1 MPDFIGDLFSP
12 FRYFDFSSFY
22 DKYFTVIDGI
32 VFFGIF
38 LALSKFVF
46 SKYYKGVVKA
56 LSVMFAFLLTIALL
70 AVEQKVGFN
79 IKSFS
84 WVSIGVIIFIMFRF
98 LKDLLQHGG
107 MKFRTAFSVAYFTIY
122 MSLAVWHP
130 NVFDFV
136 ASKAP
141 FLNGIA
147 GLFCLLSL
155 FMMIGAAWSS
165 MTKGRD
171 KFKIN
176 DLQPA
181 APDHTDQE
189 IRIENDELRK
199 IKEIRGRLH
208 TVDDIIDRL
217 DQIEKIV
224 KEHQILDQTQINAI
238 RIYLAEISK
247 MENIFRKNYNDVAYR
262 FSQIGRID
270 SERMQRLEDD
280 LKTAS
285 DAQKRFIEAELD
297 IERKTIRHE
306 QLIIEFK
313 QKLDSLI
320 TNFNNVINATIQQLN
335 NHPESSLPGI
345 AQAKHILK
353 EINSVISDIKQLER
367 EIISL
372 HKTQRELLNGL
383 KRSRK

>member
-1 MPDFIGDLFSP
+1 MSSFIEDLFSP
-12 FRYFDFSSFY
+12 FRYFDFESFY
-22 DKYFTVIDGI
+22 NQYYTVIDGI
-32 VFFGIF
+32 VFFGVF

-56 LSVMFAFLLTIALL
+56 LSVMFSLLLTIALL
-70 AVEQKVGFN
+70 SVENRVGFN

-84 WVSIGVIIFIMFRF
+84 WVSIGVILFIVFRF

-107 MKFRTAFSVAYFTIY
+107 MKFHTAFSVAYFTIY

-155 FMMIGAAWSS
+155 GMMVVAAWSA
-165 MTKGRD
+165 MTKGRE
-171 KFKIN
+171 KIKVD

-181 APDHTDQE
+181 VPDHTDQE
-189 IRIENDELRK
+189 IKIENDELRN
-199 IKEIRGRLH
+199 IKEIRGRLK

-224 KEHQILDQTQINAI
+224 KANPSLDQTQVNAI
-238 RIYLAEISK
+238 RIYLSEISK
-247 MENIFRKNYNDVAYR
+247 KEDIFRKSYNDVIYR
-262 FSQIGRID
+262 FAQLGRID

-297 IERKTIRHE
+297 IERRKIEHDRV
-306 QLIIEFK
+306 IIDFK
-313 QKLDSLI
+313 RKLDLLI
-320 TNFNNVINATIQQLN
+320 TNFNNLINAAIGQLN

-345 AQAKHILK
+345 AQAKDVLK
-353 EINSVISDIKQLER
+353 QMNAAIADIKQLER
-367 EIISL
+367 ELISL
-372 HKTQRELLNGL
+372 HKTQRELFKGQ
-383 KRSRK
+383 KRKR

>member
-1 MPDFIGDLFSP
+1 MASFLQDLFSP
-12 FRYFDFSSFY
+12 FRYFDFESFY
-22 DKYFTVIDGI
+22 NQYYTVIDGI

-46 SKYYKGVVKA
+46 NKYYKGVVKA
-56 LSVMFAFLLTIALL
+56 LSVMFALLLTIALL
-70 AVEQKVGFN
+70 SVENKVGFN

-84 WVSIGVIIFIMFRF
+84 WVSIGVILFIVFRF

-155 FMMIGAAWSS
+155 GMMVGAAWSA

-171 KFKIN
+171 KIKVD

-189 IRIENDELRK
+189 IKIENDELRK
-199 IKEIRGRLH
+199 IKEIRGRLN

-224 KEHQILDQTQINAI
+224 KANPSLDQTQVNAI
-238 RIYLAEISK
+238 RIYLSEISK
-247 MENIFRKNYNDVAYR
+247 KENIFRKSYNDVTYR
-262 FSQIGRID
+262 FAQLGRID
-270 SERMQRLEDD
+270 SERMLRLEDD

-297 IERKTIRHE
+297 IERKKIEHDRV
-306 QLIIEFK
+306 IIDFK
-313 QKLDSLI
+313 RKLDALI
-320 TNFNNVINATIQQLN
+320 TNFNNLINATIGQLN
-335 NHPESSLPGI
+335 NHPESTLPGI
-345 AQAKHILK
+345 AQAKDVLK
-353 EINSVISDIKQLER
+353 QMNSAIADIKQLER

-372 HKTQRELLNGL
+372 HKTQRELFRGQ
-383 KRSRK
+383 KRKR